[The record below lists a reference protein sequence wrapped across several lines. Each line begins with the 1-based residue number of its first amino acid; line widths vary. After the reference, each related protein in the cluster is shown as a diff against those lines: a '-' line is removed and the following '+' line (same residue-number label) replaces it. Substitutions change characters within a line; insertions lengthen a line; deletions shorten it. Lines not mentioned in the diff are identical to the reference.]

1 LIQLYAEQPGRKLFD
16 YRSGH
21 FNTVF
26 FTHSPP
32 EIGMRILPEGRKKA
46 ENPLSA
52 SIAQKMDRD
61 QLT

>member
-1 LIQLYAEQPGRKLFD
+1 LIQLHAEKPSWELFD
-16 YRSGH
+16 YRAGN

-26 FTHSPP
+26 FTHSSP
-32 EIGMRILPEGRKKA
+32 ETGMRILQEGRKKA

-61 QLT
+61 